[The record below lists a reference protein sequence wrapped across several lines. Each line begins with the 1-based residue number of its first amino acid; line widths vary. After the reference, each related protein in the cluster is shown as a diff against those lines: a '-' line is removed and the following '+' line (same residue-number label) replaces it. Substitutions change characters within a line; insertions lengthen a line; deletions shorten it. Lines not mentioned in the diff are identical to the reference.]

1 MLRISLERSGP
12 SELFLYDM
20 NGREV
25 LKVHEGDLP
34 AGVHNLTVPVHLP
47 NGVYIYLKI
56 WA

>member
-1 MLRISLERSGP
+1 
-12 SELFLYDM
+12 M